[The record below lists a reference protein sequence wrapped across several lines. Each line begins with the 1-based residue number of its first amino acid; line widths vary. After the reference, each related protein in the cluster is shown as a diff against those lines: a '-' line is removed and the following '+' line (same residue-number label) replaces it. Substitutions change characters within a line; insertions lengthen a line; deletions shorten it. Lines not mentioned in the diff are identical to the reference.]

1 MYTYSN
7 THRPVGQ
14 PQWVRMERQPFS
26 SNTTIS
32 PGSTSRTNSPP
43 AAVMAQ
49 LSLAMMSFSP
59 SLPMHSG
66 RKPCGSRAAMSLRG
80 LITTSEYA
88 PFSLSIVCSTACSM
102 LSEERR
108 SRVMA

>member
-1 MYTYSN
+1 
-7 THRPVGQ
+7 
-14 PQWVRMERQPFS
+14 
-26 SNTTIS
+26 
-32 PGSTSRTNSPP
+32 
-43 AAVMAQ
+43 
-49 LSLAMMSFSP
+49 
-59 SLPMHSG
+59 MHSG